1 MIGRGFVE
9 VDWIEVSSKVSDIK
23 SVEIKHKQFN
33 VILRT

>member
-1 MIGRGFVE
+1 MIGRDFVE

-23 SVEIKHKQFN
+23 SAEIEHKQFN